1 MCEIQQQKITFV
13 NVLFHLDLT
22 LQLLRAIR
30 VSGKSKEKSESTKK
44 VHEKFGRKG
53 KIYLT
58 LHRYCKRTPSMNTN
72 LTTASSPISAK
83 YWKELKGLSD
93 NVKLELITLLSSSMT
108 HPEKENAKAHK
119 GWASRFAGV
128 WQDSRSAEEIVADVQ
143 AARTNNSFNVEL

>member
-53 KIYLT
+53 KRVEKKIVYSQKMIIFARKKKNLLWINKYLT
-58 LHRYCKRTPSMNTN
+58 ASKR
-72 LTTASSPISAK
+72 
-83 YWKELKGLSD
+83 
-93 NVKLELITLLSSSMT
+93 
-108 HPEKENAKAHK
+108 
-119 GWASRFAGV
+119 RFP
-128 WQDSRSAEEIVADVQ
+128 
-143 AARTNNSFNVEL
+143 